1 MQHKWAP
8 NLNAP
13 IEPQQLLY
21 TCANEYKY
29 LAQAA
34 VLDFKLL
41 EVMTLEAQKDQ
52 KYYPKKKPS
61 TPDCWADLLFL
72 SSLIQRIGPVGC
84 GNVCIKS
91 SSCSSISFISSY
103 VFLKFCLLKK
113 LNLIGFQRINRTK
126 CVQPLTS
133 LPFTLSYKLY
143 PLKLTGFLIQNAST
157 YKAIFSATWN
167 SSGLFCLLF
176 VLM

>member
-21 TCANEYKY
+21 TRANEYKY

-52 KYYPKKKPS
+52 KYYPKKNFHSRLLGRSLVSFKPNS
-61 TPDCWADLLFL
+61 KNWPCWLWQCLYQEFFLFFNLFHFFICVLEVL
-72 SSLIQRIGPVGC
+72 SSQ
-84 GNVCIKS
+84 KT
-91 SSCSSISFISSY
+91 
-103 VFLKFCLLKK
+103 K
-113 LNLIGFQRINRTK
+113 LNWISENKQNKMCSTLNLLTFYSLI
-126 CVQPLTS
+126 
-133 LPFTLSYKLY
+133 
-143 PLKLTGFLIQNAST
+143 
-157 YKAIFSATWN
+157 
-167 SSGLFCLLF
+167 
-176 VLM
+176 